1 MTRGVGYAPGA
12 GKAQTIA
19 TPDVIRNNKPVAVSK
34 DKKDRNPVTGT
45 RAARPQKSVIWS

>member
-12 GKAQTIA
+12 GKAKVIA
-19 TPDVIRNNKPVAVSK
+19 TPDVNRNNKPVAVSK

-45 RAARPQKSVIWS
+45 RAARPQKSVTWS